1 MKNEVKVKSEIKK
14 NSVVI
19 KVGEVEQKLDIQGQD
34 KT

>member
-1 MKNEVKVKSEIKK
+1 MKNEVKVKSEVKK

-19 KVGEVEQKLDIQGQD
+19 KVEEVEQKLDIQGED